1 MKFVL
6 SLLLGS
12 LSTIIFSTQLAFAQ
26 NLDVELEAGQQV
38 FLANCAA
45 CHNGGA
51 NSVVSSKT
59 LQMSDLEKYEKN
71 TVGAIVTQVT
81 NGNGAMPAFGERLDE
96 DDIQNVAKYV
106 LNQAS
111 NNLW

>member
-1 MKFVL
+1 MKFLL

-12 LSTIIFSTQLAFAQ
+12 FPTIIFSTQLAFAQ

-45 CHNGGA
+45 CHSGGA

-59 LQMSDLEKYEKN
+59 LQISDLEKYEKN
-71 TVGAIVTQVT
+71 TVDAIVNQVT
-81 NGNGAMPAFGERLDE
+81 YGNGGMPAFGERLDE

-106 LNQAS
+106 LNQAI
-111 NNLW
+111 NKLW